1 MVHIVSQSCLFI
13 LVVPPSCSNQSARKT
28 NPSRPR
34 DARIRSHPFPSVH
47 LSIHPSILR
56 VSHLNENTPQ
66 DRHTSTAGALEPSF
80 FLMNVCVNSQTQSSL
95 GTGIHPRAR
104 RARGC
109 TAARECTPKE
119 GRAVARTRRASPG
132 LRHAETNI
140 KITKEKN
147 IDRYVVVFASRR
159 VASSGSVCWMV
170 GWMCRHART
179 HSWMMDAA

>member
-47 LSIHPSILR
+47 LSIHPSR
-56 VSHLNENTPQ
+56 FSPKRKHSTRQTHL
-66 DRHTSTAGALEPSF
+66 DAGALEPSF